1 MFLEKIKSAES
12 IPEMITLF
20 ITFNFIIQTSYKFGF
35 LSSYGYWTIS
45 LYNPIEI
52 MFGNLEMILTYIL
65 VFTYVIYDKFTIG
78 SLVGILTT
86 FIVPFISQFIYT
98 GIFYIPKFSYFA
110 IAIGIFGIALK
121 NTKNNDLLETSLFSI
136 LLCILP
142 LVYGVYENNSL
153 KVEKLAKATLNVKTE
168 KEWFILDK
176 FSDNFLLID
185 KDKDDLKVVKIND
198 LENINIK

>member
-86 FIVPFISQFIYT
+86 FIVPFMSQFIYT

-153 KVEKLAKATLNVKTE
+153 KVEKLAKATLNVTTD

-176 FSDNFLLID
+176 FSDNFLLIN

>member
-142 LVYGVYENNSL
+142 
-153 KVEKLAKATLNVKTE
+153 
-168 KEWFILDK
+168 
-176 FSDNFLLID
+176 
-185 KDKDDLKVVKIND
+185 
-198 LENINIK
+198 

>member
-45 LYNPIEI
+45 LYSPIEI

-78 SLVGILTT
+78 SLIGIFTT
-86 FIVPFISQFIYT
+86 FIVPFLSQFIYT
-98 GIFYIPKFSYFA
+98 GIFHIPIFSYFA
-110 IAIGIFGIALK
+110 IAIGVFGIALK
-121 NTKNNDLLETSLFSI
+121 STKNNNLIETSLFSI

-142 LVYGVYENNSL
+142 LLYGFYENNSL
-153 KVEKLAKATLNVKTE
+153 KVEKLAKATLNVTTDN
-168 KEWFILDK
+168 EWFILDK
-176 FSDNFLLID
+176 FSDNFLLIN

-198 LENINIK
+198 LKNINIK